1 MGWKDWRYALIQF
14 NPVPGALEH
23 NAAGIIAQARAARDL
38 GADLV
43 VFPETAL
50 PGYCIA
56 DLHRDIDFV
65 RRNRRIL
72 EDVVAPAL
80 ADMVTVLGFIDLD
93 EKHCMP
99 DGRPARRNRYAV
111 CQDGAVL
118 AEGAKT
124 LLIDDGVLED
134 SRHYLPGDPDDIRP
148 VEIARGNQR
157 LRIGVLVCQDMWGD
171 ASRIKPAQ
179 LLRDRG
185 AEILVVINSSPF
197 HVGRLAMRRAVAADR
212 VRETG
217 LPLLYT
223 NTVGAQ
229 DNGKNIILFDGGGF
243 ALAPDGAPL
252 HQGPLFEEAAEI
264 VDPAAAPSTA
274 PPAPDLTP
282 IEELHRAL
290 VMGIRDFYDKTRVFR
305 GAVIGLSG
313 GIDSTV
319 DAALLVEALGPDRV
333 LGVNLPSRF
342 NSDVTRGIAG
352 NLARGLGIEYIVHPI
367 QEVVD
372 AKIATWR
379 RVTGE
384 EPSTLATENI
394 QARTRGDVLMTIS
407 QERGLMVVGN
417 GNKTEF
423 QRGYATLYGDII
435 GALMPLGDVQKLDVY
450 RIGRHLNQILGGV
463 IPDAVFEIKASAE
476 LSDAQDVTRGRG
488 DPFDYHLE
496 APLGVELVERGK
508 SPEDL
513 EAAFRT
519 QTLDP
524 TLWAPDDAG
533 RRIYDK
539 LDAAAFLAA
548 ALATRSAIQAS
559 VFKRVQA
566 PPILIVSPR
575 AFGFDFREALL
586 VHED

>member
-14 NPVPGALEH
+14 NPVPGALER
-23 NAAGIIAQARAARDL
+23 NAARIIAQARAARDL

-43 VFPETAL
+43 IFPETAL

-56 DLHRDIDFV
+56 DLHKDIDFV

-72 EDVVAPAL
+72 EDVIAPAL

-148 VEIARGNQR
+148 VEIAHGDQR
-157 LRIGVLVCQDMWGD
+157 LRIGVLVCQDMWDD
-171 ASRIKPAQ
+171 ASPIKPAQ

-197 HVGRLAMRRAVAADR
+197 HVGRVAGRRAVAADR

-252 HQGPLFEEAAEI
+252 HQGPLFEETAEI
-264 VDPAAAPSTA
+264 VDPVAAPFA
-274 PPAPDLTP
+274 PTGGSP
-282 IEELHRAL
+282 IEELHQAL
-290 VMGIRDFYDKTRVFR
+290 VMGIKDFYDKTRVFR

-342 NSDVTRGIAG
+342 NSDVTKGIAAD
-352 NLARGLGIEYIVHPI
+352 LARGLGIEYVVHPI
-367 QEVVD
+367 QDVVD
-372 AKIATWR
+372 AKIAAWR

-394 QARTRGDVLMTIS
+394 QARTRGDILMTIS

-450 RIGRHLNQILGGV
+450 RVGRHLDQVLGGV

-476 LSDAQDVTRGRG
+476 LSDAQDVTRGGG

-496 APLGVELVERGK
+496 APLGVELVERGQ

-513 EAAFRT
+513 VAAFRS

-524 TLWAPDDAG
+524 TLWVPDGDG
-533 RRIYDK
+533 RLIYEK

-548 ALATRSAIQAS
+548 AQATRSAIRAS

-586 VHED
+586 VRED